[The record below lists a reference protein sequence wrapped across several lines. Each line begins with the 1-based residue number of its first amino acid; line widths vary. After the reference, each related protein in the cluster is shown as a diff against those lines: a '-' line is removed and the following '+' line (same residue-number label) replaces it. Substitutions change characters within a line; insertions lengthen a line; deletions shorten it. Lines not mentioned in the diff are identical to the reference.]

1 MFCYCGTHTQSDAAL
16 ADLVQQY
23 WVNFAATANPNTDD
37 NQLTALY
44 GKTALGVDVQWPAFV
59 DSGSTVAQSLLL
71 SSTGESHDFFSGNTK
86 SCNDWIIH

>member
-1 MFCYCGTHTQSDAAL
+1 MLLWQTQSDAAL

-71 SSTGESHDFFSGNTK
+71 SSTGESHDFFSGNT
-86 SCNDWIIH
+86 CNDWIIH